1 MADLLTSV
9 TLHVGQ
15 ERSTLLVGAS
25 EATPGWA
32 ACTAAIWM
40 VAMPVE
46 SASIKAVTIT
56 HSRRTIFGTSGWSP
70 GVALFDAK
78 DLGAVPL
85 DVAVGYFV
93 RVH

>member
-1 MADLLTSV
+1 MANSLTSI

-15 ERSTLLVGAS
+15 ERSASLVGAS
-25 EATPGWA
+25 KVTPVWA
-32 ACTAAIWM
+32 ACTAATWT

-46 SASIKAVTIT
+46 SASVKAATIT
-56 HSRRTIFGTSGWSP
+56 HSRRTIFGTSGRSP